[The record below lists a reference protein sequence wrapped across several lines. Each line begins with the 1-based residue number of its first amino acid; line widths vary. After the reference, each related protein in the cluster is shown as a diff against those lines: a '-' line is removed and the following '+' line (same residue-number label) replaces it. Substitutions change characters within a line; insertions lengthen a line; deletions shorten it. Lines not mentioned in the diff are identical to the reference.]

1 MTVSLYAVTWDCSN
15 AREQAKFWSAVL
27 GKPVMEGATED
38 FAAIGLQDPPNLR
51 PHWMFIKVPEGK
63 VAKNRFHP
71 DLIAGDLEAEV
82 RRLFTAGA
90 VKRGEF
96 EENGARWVT
105 LVDPEGNEFDVVAES
120 A

>member
-1 MTVSLYAVTWDCSN
+1 MSISLYAVTWDCAN
-15 AREQAKFWSAVL
+15 ASELAKFWSTVL
-27 GKPVMEGATED
+27 DKPVMEGASEG
-38 FAAIGLQDPPNLR
+38 FAAIGLQDPPSSR
-51 PHWMFIKVPEGK
+51 PHWMFVRVPEGK

-82 RRLFTAGA
+82 NRLIGAGA
-90 VKRGEF
+90 VKKGVF
-96 EENGARWVT
+96 EQNGARWVT